1 MLSPLEDQLRES
13 IEWSLSNFMTSNAV
27 FLAERL
33 NSEPSASQSS
43 KDQKLQL
50 LSRCYLQENSPQ
62 KVVLLLKS
70 SLSEETVYLYALASF
85 QTGKLEEA
93 ERALQRFPLHSSES
107 YFLLG
112 QICEKQCRVPE
123 AINYFTRALNSN
135 KNLWSAYE
143 KLCKL
148 GANPD
153 PRQAFSAS
161 LPLAPLTGSNYGN
174 WTLQSQGKVKID
186 DLSELLMTLARPF
199 LLLSQYNVDEALATF
214 KSLPEPQGNSAW
226 ANCQI
231 GRCFFEKYDF
241 ASAIEF
247 FGKAFAQEPQRI
259 EDSDFYSSC
268 LWYEKKHSELL
279 HVVHNCLKNFYYSP
293 QTWVV
298 AGNFYSLQKERET
311 AIKLFNR
318 AIQLNPYYT
327 YAYSLCGHEYLAN
340 EDFDQ
345 AKSNYEAAR
354 NIDPRQYTA
363 LWGLGSMYFKQEK
376 FTQSLQCYKEARV
389 VNPNSSILMTY
400 LGVNYKSL
408 NNFPEAINSFE
419 AAIKLDKKNP
429 LPKFQLGIL
438 LSYMNRDKEALKYL
452 EGLCQE
458 NSKESHLYIQIGK
471 IYAKIGQA
479 EKALKCYNDAQEL
492 NPKNHN
498 EIKNLIEQLHGT
510 SSYMFP

>member
-1 MLSPLEDQLRES
+1 MLNPLEEQLRES
-13 IEWSLSNFMTSNAV
+13 IEWSLSNSVTANAV

-33 NSEPSASQSS
+33 NSEPSASQSC
-43 KDQKLQL
+43 KEQKLKL

-70 SLSEETVYLYALASF
+70 CFTEETVYIFALACF
-85 QTGKLEEA
+85 QTAKLEEA
-93 ERALQRFPLHSSES
+93 ERALQRFPTQSAEVC
-107 YFLLG
+107 YLLG

-123 AINYFTRALNSN
+123 AINHFSRALNLN
-135 KNLWSAYE
+135 KNLWTAYE
-143 KLCKL
+143 KLCRL
-148 GANPD
+148 GNFPD
-153 PRQAFSAS
+153 PRSAFSGNLVA
-161 LPLAPLTGSNYGN
+161 APLIGSNYGN
-174 WTLQSQGKVKID
+174 WTNNSTKVKVD
-186 DLSELLMTLARPF
+186 ELSELLMTLARPVS
-199 LLLSQYNVDEALATF
+199 LLSQYSIEEALSDF
-214 KSLPEPQGNSAW
+214 KVLPESQMNSAW
-226 ANCQI
+226 ALCQI
-231 GRCFFEKYDF
+231 GRCYFEKYDF
-241 ASAIEF
+241 ASAIEYF
-247 FGKAFAQEPQRI
+247 SRAFTHEPYRI

-279 HVVHNCLKNFYYSP
+279 HVVHNSLKNFYYAP

-376 FTQSLQCYKEARV
+376 FTQSLQCYKEARTI
-389 VNPNSSILMTY
+389 NPNSSILLTY

-408 NNFPEAINSFE
+408 NNFPEAISCFE

-438 LSYMNRDKEALKYL
+438 LSYMNRDREALKYL
-452 EGLCQE
+452 EALCQE

-471 IYAKIGQA
+471 IYAKIGQS

-492 NPKNHN
+492 NPKNQN
-498 EIKNLIEQLHGT
+498 EIKNLIEQLHG
-510 SSYMFP
+510 SSSFMFP

>member
-1 MLSPLEDQLRES
+1 MLSPLEEQLHDT
-13 IEWSLSNFMTSNAV
+13 IEWSLSAHLTTNAV

-33 NSEPSASQSS
+33 NSEPSPSQSI
-43 KDQKLQL
+43 KDHKLKL
-50 LSRCYLQENSPQ
+50 LSKCYLQENSPQ

-70 SLSEETVYLYALASF
+70 SLSDETVYYYALSCF

-93 ERALQRFPLHSSES
+93 ERALQRYPQQNAEN

-112 QICEKQCRVPE
+112 QICEKQCRVNE
-123 AINYFTRALNSN
+123 AVNFYTRALGLN
-135 KNLWSAYE
+135 KNLWTAYE

-148 GANPD
+148 GNFPD
-153 PRQAFSAS
+153 PRQVFTGNLGLS
-161 LPLAPLTGSNYGN
+161 PLTGSNFEN
-174 WTLQSQGKVKID
+174 WTTPVVKVKQD
-186 DLSELLMTLARPF
+186 ELSEMLLTLSKPVQ
-199 LLLSQYNVDEALATF
+199 LLSQYNIDEALAGF
-214 KSLPEPQGNSAW
+214 KSLPDQQRNSAW
-226 ANCQI
+226 ALCQI
-231 GRCFFEKYDF
+231 GRCYFEKYDF
-241 ASAIEF
+241 GSAIEYF
-247 FGKAFAQEPQRI
+247 SKAFSQEPQRI
-259 EDSDFYSSC
+259 EDSDFYSSS

-279 HVVHNCLKNFYYSP
+279 HVVHNAFKHFYYAP
-293 QTWVV
+293 QTWVI

-376 FTQSLQCYKEARV
+376 FTQSLQCYKEARGI
-389 VNPNSSILMTY
+389 NPNSSILLTY

-408 NNFPEAINSFE
+408 NNLPEAINCFE

-438 LSYMNRDKEALKYL
+438 LSYMNRDREALKYL
-452 EGLCQE
+452 EALCQE

-471 IYAKIGQA
+471 IYAKIGQP

-498 EIKNLIEQLHGT
+498 EIKNLIEQLHGN
-510 SSYMFP
+510 SGYMFP